1 MTSSRP
7 LKLAWLPSL
16 RFPVKSAGQLAK
28 KSPQIFV
35 PYMISF
41 CLWFRCTVLILRKK
55 IIERAIQD
63 EHDRLE
69 KAKLRPLDYVQRVIC
84 IIYVSYQI
92 PISLA
97 ANKRLQRSKAK
108 RQRWRHGKYF
118 GLPWYLLPSIS
129 MR

>member
-55 IIERAIQD
+55 IMERAIQD

-69 KAKLRPLDYVQRVIC
+69 KAKLRPLDQRVIC